1 MTQAPSPGAA
11 LDAIIAR
18 NRWLLLD
25 FDGPICSIYAGLP
38 ASTVADQL
46 RKLLTGQPV
55 PEDMAHT
62 PDPMEVFA
70 YAGTVSPELAARVE
84 AEMTDLEVAAVATA
98 KPTPYVHDV
107 LAACRESGRAVAV
120 VSNNAER
127 AVQLYLTRHGL
138 DDRTGPVFARTSHD
152 PALLKP
158 SPHLID
164 KAVQALNA
172 DPAAT
177 ALVGDSITDIEGSRL
192 AGIDSIGYA
201 NKPGKY
207 ERMTAARAGPSSL
220 PSPTRP
226 QATAREITWI
236 MTS

>member
-1 MTQAPSPGAA
+1 
-11 LDAIIAR
+11 
-18 NRWLLLD
+18 
-25 FDGPICSIYAGLP
+25 
-38 ASTVADQL
+38 
-46 RKLLTGQPV
+46 
-55 PEDMAHT
+55 
-62 PDPMEVFA
+62 MEVFA
-70 YAGTVSPELAARVE
+70 YAGTVSPDLAARVE

-107 LAACRESGRAVAV
+107 LAACRESGRTVAV

-138 DDRTGPVFARTSHD
+138 DDRIGPVFARTSHD

-192 AGIDSIGYA
+192 RGHRQHRLRQQARQVRAHDRRRSRSRHHH
-201 NKPGKY
+201 PG
-207 ERMTAARAGPSSL
+207 RP
-220 PSPTRP
+220 RP
-226 QATAREITWI
+226 QTPRTPCAVVPVTTSCKEGFSRGFFRPNSRLPEGQIPTLTRRFTRIFAHHGARRRRRRVADLRER
-236 MTS
+236 

>member
-25 FDGPICSIYAGLP
+25 FDGPICSIFSGLP
-38 ASTVADQL
+38 APTVADQL
-46 RKLLTGQPV
+46 RKLITSQSVPL
-55 PEDMAHT
+55 PEDIEHT
-62 PDPMEVFA
+62 GDPIEVFA

-84 AEMTDLEVAAVATA
+84 AEITDQEVAAVATA

-107 LAACRESGRAVAV
+107 LAACRESGRITAV
-120 VSNNAER
+120 VSNNSER
-127 AVQLYLTRHGL
+127 AVQTYLVRHGL

-207 ERMTAARAGPSSL
+207 ERMAAAGRSRHHYS
-220 PSPTRP
+220 R
-226 QATAREITWI
+226 
-236 MTS
+236 

>member
-1 MTQAPSPGAA
+1 MTKAPSPGAA

-18 NRWLLLD
+18 NRWMLLD
-25 FDGPICSIYAGLP
+25 FDGPICSIYGGLP
-38 ASTVADQL
+38 ASTVAEQL
-46 RKLLTGQPV
+46 RKLFTGQPV
-55 PEDMAHT
+55 PEDVALTH
-62 PDPMEVFA
+62 DPMEVFA
-70 YAGTVSPELAARVE
+70 YAGTISSDLAARVE

-127 AVQLYLTRHGL
+127 AVQLYLARHGL

-158 SPHLID
+158 SPYLID

-177 ALVGDSITDIEGSRL
+177 ALVGDSITDIKGSRL

-207 ERMTAARAGPSSL
+207 ERMTAAGAGAVITTLADLALTLRA
-220 PSPTRP
+220 RP
-226 QATAREITWI
+226 LI
-236 MTS
+236 